1 MLSRTD
7 KILDVLISLMLIL
20 TTIFIVARCCRKDE
34 VVVQPTGN
42 VDITDGP
49 VVYSDTGAIE
59 VIIDN
64 SDFTIVSTTAFGGVF
79 RIVDDDA
86 GVVCWIYLGGDPGGI
101 SCLPIEQT
109 RLDR

>member
-1 MLSRTD
+1 MCRKE
-7 KILDVLISLMLIL
+7 KILTLVSILILIL
-20 TTIFIVARCCRKDE
+20 TAIFVVARCCRKDE
-34 VVVQPTGN
+34 VAVQQTGN